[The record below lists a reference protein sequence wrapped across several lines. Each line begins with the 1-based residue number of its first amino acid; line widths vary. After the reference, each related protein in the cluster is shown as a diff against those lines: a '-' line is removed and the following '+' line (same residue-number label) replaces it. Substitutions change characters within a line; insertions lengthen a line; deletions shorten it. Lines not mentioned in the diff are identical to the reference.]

1 MSSRLAP
8 YQLQMDET
16 TSLIAQAVMPPNPA
30 VNADV
35 PGTFDLVANHVG
47 GTPVTLYRKAATH
60 FPICASLC

>member
-1 MSSRLAP
+1 
-8 YQLQMDET
+8 MDET